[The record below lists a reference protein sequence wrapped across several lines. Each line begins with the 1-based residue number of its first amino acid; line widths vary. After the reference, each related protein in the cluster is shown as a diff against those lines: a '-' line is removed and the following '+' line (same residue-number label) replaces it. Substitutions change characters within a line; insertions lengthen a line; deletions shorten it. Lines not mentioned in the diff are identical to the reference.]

1 MFKFCFQPDHRF
13 PESIEGY
20 KHGLETMLRMM
31 WNQAPGVPTG
41 NHGLFHRYHIEA
53 LTLEGIRL
61 KNMKKSMGLVD
72 IGR

>member
-1 MFKFCFQPDHRF
+1 
-13 PESIEGY
+13 
-20 KHGLETMLRMM
+20 MM

-53 LTLEGIRL
+53 LTLEGMRL
-61 KNMKKSMGLVD
+61 KISKRSMGLVD